1 MLTLDPENVTEVEK
15 PLQTMMGPAGAT
27 VTDGVG
33 LITRLNV
40 LEGPL
45 QLLLNGVTVM
55 AVCIGTGERFT
66 AVKAS
71 MLPVPDKGNVPTKMG
86 VLVQLK
92 VAPGIVADENDI

>member
-55 AVCIGTGERFT
+55 AVCIGAPERFT

-71 MLPVPDKGNVPTKMG
+71 MLPVPDKGNVPTKRG

-92 VAPGIVADENDI
+92 VAPGMVADENVT

>member
-1 MLTLDPENVTEVEK
+1 LTLDPENVTEVEN
-15 PLQTMMGPAGAT
+15 PLQTMMGPAGTT

-55 AVCIGTGERFT
+55 AVCIGALERFT
-66 AVKAS
+66 AVNAS
-71 MLPVPDKGNVPTKMG
+71 KLPVPDKGNEPTKRG

-92 VAPGIVADENDI
+92 VAPGMVEDENIT